1 MKVVEIKFGSVF
13 YEELINQ
20 ELLLWPDNEYNDL
33 YNETK
38 DSKDFF
44 FGAVIDELLVGFIQ
58 LSIRKEYVNGS
69 SSSPVGFIEGLY
81 VLEELRGRGI
91 GKELVEYVLKFTKDK
106 GIKEVAS
113 DVLIDNILSQK
124 FHEKMGFKET
134 ERVVYYIHELE

>member
-81 VLEELRGRGI
+81 VLEELRGI